1 MTGRVEFTGKS
12 PAEVEKP
19 PAATVG
25 VLGWVRANLFN
36 SKFSALLTLLAL
48 LGLWKIV
55 LPFFMWVFV
64 DSVWFGTAGA
74 CRESAGACWSV
85 ITKNLRFILFGF
97 FPYELQ
103 WRPLSAMLVLFGL
116 LFLSQDR
123 KRWNRLLAYGW
134 GIGLAAIGLLMAGG
148 LFGLEPVE
156 SSNWGGLPLTLILA
170 VFALTAAYPLGVL
183 LALGRQSRMPAIK
196 LLCVVYI
203 EAIRGVPLISLLF
216 MGSIIFP
223 LFLPEGVNIDKIV
236 RAMAAM
242 TLFTA
247 AYIAEVVRGGLQAMA
262 RGQHEAAQ
270 SIGLNYFLT
279 MRLIILP
286 QALKIVIPPSVSI
299 LISAFKD
306 TSLVVIIALFDLL
319 KTSQTV
325 ISNPE
330 WMGFSREVYLFVA
343 LLYFLGCFS
352 MANYSRKLEK
362 ELSVGR

>member
-1 MTGRVEFTGKS
+1 MSGRAEPIKKP

-25 VLGWVRANLFN
+25 VLGWVRANLFS
-36 SKFSALLTLLAL
+36 SKLNALLTLLAL
-48 LGLWKIV
+48 VGLWKIA

-64 DSVWFGTAGA
+64 DSVWLGTAGA

-85 ITKNLRFILFGF
+85 VFKNLRFILFGF
-97 FPYELQ
+97 FPYELH
-103 WRPLSAMLVLFGL
+103 WRPLSAMLILFGL
-116 LFLSQDR
+116 LFLSRDR
-123 KRWNRLLAYGW
+123 RRWNRFLAYGW
-134 GIGLAAIGLLMAGG
+134 GFGLAAIGLLMAGG

-156 SSNWGGLPLTLILA
+156 SAKWGGLPLTLILA

-216 MGSIIFP
+216 MGSIILP
-223 LFLPEGVNIDKIV
+223 LFLPEGVNLDKIV

-262 RGQHEAAQ
+262 RGQYEAAQ
-270 SIGLNYFLT
+270 SIGLNYYLT

-325 ISNPE
+325 LSNPE
-330 WMGFSREVYLFVA
+330 WMGFSREMYLFVA